1 MSTSSSAFDIVVMG
15 AGTAGLPLAVF
26 AADRG
31 GRVCLVERGPEVGGC
46 LLINRGQM
54 SGAGTKLQAQRGID
68 DSPAKHLEDVV
79 RISKG
84 TTDMAFAEMAV
95 HLQGPFI
102 DWLMEHGF
110 EMLDDMPRIIHGH
123 EAYDIARTYWGRE
136 DGRSILKVLKPMLDR
151 HVAAGR
157 IVVKLNTGVRKL
169 QRDDAGAVI
178 GVETDASE
186 NIMAR
191 SVVLSAGGY
200 GANPAMVARLHE
212 GRALWS
218 GSYHLAQGKGL
229 QLGLDAGG
237 VLVHTDKYLPGFGG
251 ILDHTLLVP
260 RYRSMGGLTPQDR
273 EQWEIVVNSS
283 GQRFYAEDCGSV
295 DQRAHD
301 LAQQPEGRAWVIFD
315 EAIKRH
321 APNLFYYFNAEKTED
336 FYRRSTCVNSAP
348 SLSELAH
355 KCGID
360 AAGLSKTVADYNTA
374 CETGEDKLGRT
385 FMPRKIEEGPFY
397 AVSIYSYTVRS
408 VGGLKVDTSFRV
420 LNANDQPIPGLY
432 AAGEILG
439 SIISGAGA
447 VGGMSL
453 TPALVFGRLLGEKI
467 LPLNA

>member
-1 MSTSSSAFDIVVMG
+1 MSTEQLFDVVVMG
-15 AGTAGLPLAVF
+15 AGTAGLPLAIF

-31 GRVCLVERGPEVGGC
+31 GRVCLIERGPEVGGC

-54 SGAGTKLQAQRGID
+54 SGAGTKLQAQRGIA
-68 DSPAKHLEDVV
+68 DSPEKHFADVV

-84 TTDMAFAEMAV
+84 TTDKAFAEMAV

-102 DWLMEHGF
+102 DWLMDHGF
-110 EMLDDMPRIIHGH
+110 DMLDDMPRIIHGH
-123 EAYDIARTYWGRE
+123 EAYDIPRTYWGRE
-136 DGRSILKVLKPMLDR
+136 DGRSILNVLKPMLDK

-157 IVVKLNTGVRKL
+157 VAVKLNTGVRKL
-169 QRDDAGAVI
+169 LRSEAGHVI
-178 GVETDASE
+178 GVETDASD
-186 NIMAR
+186 IIHAP

-200 GANPAMVARLHE
+200 GANPTMFARLHE
-212 GRALWS
+212 GRTLWS

-237 VLVHTDKYLPGFGG
+237 VLTHTDKYLPGFGG

-273 EQWEIVVNSS
+273 PQWEIVVNAH
-283 GQRFYAEDCGSV
+283 GQRFYAEDGESV
-295 DQRAHD
+295 DQRAHN

-315 EAIKRH
+315 EVIKKE
-321 APNLFYYFNAEKTED
+321 APNLFYYFNKDKTED
-336 FYRRSTCVNSAP
+336 FYKRSKCVTSAA
-348 SLSELAH
+348 SLDELA
-355 KCGID
+355 KVCGID
-360 AAGLSKTVADYNTA
+360 ASGLAQTVADYNQA
-374 CETGEDKLGRT
+374 CQTGKDTFGRT
-385 FMPRKIEEGPFY
+385 FMPRKIETGPFY
-397 AVSIYSYTVRS
+397 AVAIYSYTVRS

-420 LNANDQPIPGLY
+420 LNAAGQPIPGLY
-432 AAGEILG
+432 AVGEILG

-467 LPLNA
+467 LPL